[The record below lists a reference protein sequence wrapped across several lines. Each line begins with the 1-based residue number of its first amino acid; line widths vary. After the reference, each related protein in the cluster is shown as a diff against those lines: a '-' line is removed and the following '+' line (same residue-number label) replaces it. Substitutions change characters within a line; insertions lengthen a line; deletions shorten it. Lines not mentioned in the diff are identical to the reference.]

1 MEFCAYVLISK
12 SLDRFYIGSTDN
24 FEKRLF
30 EYNTGFYENT
40 FTSKVADWELFLFI
54 PCLSRKQSTLV
65 ETHIKK
71 MKSKKFIEN
80 LKQYPELVEK
90 MKSRYGID

>member
-1 MEFCAYVLISK
+1 
-12 SLDRFYIGSTDN
+12 
-24 FEKRLF
+24 
-30 EYNTGFYENT
+30 
-40 FTSKVADWELFLFI
+40 
-54 PCLSRKQSTLV
+54 
-65 ETHIKK
+65 